1 MSCILF
7 MALLPS
13 MPPHVA
19 DQDDHHPT
27 LSQALKELDEDVTQ
41 LQNPSLAAPERAR
54 LALEI
59 RTAGERMHL
68 LVDGQPRIIKQ
79 QAFDVEQ
86 KCAKLFDAATHNRPI
101 EQAASQ
107 LSVSVH
113 DLRAVIGP

>member
-1 MSCILF
+1 MSFILF
-7 MALLPS
+7 LALLPS
-13 MPPHVA
+13 TPAQAV

-27 LSQALKELDEDVTQ
+27 LSQALKQLDEDVTQ

-59 RTAGERMHL
+59 RGTGERMHL
-68 LVDGQPRIIKQ
+68 LIDGQPAIIKNK
-79 QAFDVEQ
+79 ALDVEQ
-86 KCAKLFDAATHNRPI
+86 KCSKLFDAATHNRPI

-113 DLRAVIGP
+113 DLRSVIGP